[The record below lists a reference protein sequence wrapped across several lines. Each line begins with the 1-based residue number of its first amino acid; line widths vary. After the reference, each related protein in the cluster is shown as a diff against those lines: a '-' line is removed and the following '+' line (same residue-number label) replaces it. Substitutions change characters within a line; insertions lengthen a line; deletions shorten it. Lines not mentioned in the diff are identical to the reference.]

1 MTSGD
6 GRTLDNE
13 TFSAAYDELRR
24 LANKI
29 NRRYDNQTLNPTA
42 LVHEAYIKL
51 AVAKSL
57 KFESPQHLKY
67 TVIRAMKHIL
77 LDAARRKA
85 AAMRG
90 GGEAPLRRVS
100 LDDEADRSVAFDP
113 RELLAVG
120 DALEELSRQ
129 NEFQGRVFELQFFGG
144 LQVGEIAELTGCSEK
159 KVQRSLRL
167 AKVSLL
173 LLLDRSCGA
182 VRKARS

>member
-6 GRTLDNE
+6 GSTLDNE

-24 LANKI
+24 LAYKV

-51 AVAKSL
+51 AAAKIL
-57 KFESPQHLKY
+57 KFESPQHLKC
-67 TVIRAMKHIL
+67 TVTRAMKHVL

-85 AAMRG
+85 AAVRG
-90 GGEAPLRRVS
+90 GGAAPLRRIS
-100 LDDEADRSVAFDP
+100 LDDDAAQSVAFDP

-144 LQVGEIAELTGCSEK
+144 LQVGEIAELVGCSEK

-167 AKVSLL
+167 AKASLV
-173 LLLDRSCGA
+173 LLLDRRCGGA
-182 VRKARS
+182 RKAP